1 VTDQYVVTL
10 LDSTGIQNYI
20 FGSNRL
26 RENIGASEL
35 VRRATSTFVEK
46 ALQEAINEHHDLH
59 DLSQASPI
67 EENPDRRA
75 EGLFQGGGNVALLFR
90 TLDDAKA
97 TVRELSRIL
106 LENAPGLEVAA
117 VHSDPFDWNTS
128 HLADID
134 TTPGLMTRLYEK
146 MVQYKQQRARSA
158 PLASLGVTLDC
169 RATGLP
175 ATCIFTD
182 PDDVPLPISAETS
195 AKITW
200 REKASERLK
209 RELLPETLQ
218 QSYALPDRFDHLG
231 RSHGEVSYLAV
242 VHADGNGIGK
252 RIQDTG
258 RGKEDNRTYIQEV
271 RQLSAAINSAGMQ
284 ALCKTIKAMEAML
297 CQQQPGTEPQM
308 DVQPSHFAYLAYL
321 EEVGKFVFDLS
332 QDKKSKKRFLPFRPL
347 VYGGDDVTFVCDGR
361 LGLALAVYY
370 LQQFEKESTNL
381 PGGPA
386 YACAGVAIVKTHY
399 PFARAYNL
407 AEDLCRSAK
416 RFVREQKEAGK
427 GDGSAIDWHIAA
439 SGRGDSISAIRERE
453 YKTHNDDLLSLR
465 PLLCTRQDDSLRT
478 WWVVE
483 QAAWQ
488 LKYTNSWRERR
499 NKVMA
504 LRETLRQ
511 GRENVAQFLTRYGL
525 AQLPELDTDQPGES
539 RKNGFHNGR
548 CLYFDAIEAL
558 DIFLPLAP
566 VEPLE

>member
-1 VTDQYVVTL
+1 
-10 LDSTGIQNYI
+10 
-20 FGSNRL
+20 
-26 RENIGASEL
+26 
-35 VRRATSTFVEK
+35 
-46 ALQEAINEHHDLH
+46 
-59 DLSQASPI
+59 
-67 EENPDRRA
+67 
-75 EGLFQGGGNVALLFR
+75 
-90 TLDDAKA
+90 
-97 TVRELSRIL
+97 
-106 LENAPGLEVAA
+106 
-117 VHSDPFDWNTS
+117 
-128 HLADID
+128 
-134 TTPGLMTRLYEK
+134 
-146 MVQYKQQRARSA
+146 
-158 PLASLGVTLDC
+158 
-169 RATGLP
+169 
-175 ATCIFTD
+175 
-182 PDDVPLPISAETS
+182 
-195 AKITW
+195 
-200 REKASERLK
+200 
-209 RELLPETLQ
+209 
-218 QSYALPDRFDHLG
+218 
-231 RSHGEVSYLAV
+231 
-242 VHADGNGIGK
+242 
-252 RIQDTG
+252 
-258 RGKEDNRTYIQEV
+258 
-271 RQLSAAINSAGMQ
+271 MQ